1 MIPYH
6 LKPSQTISFP
16 SSSKNLVLYAYLLLF
31 SCQVVPDSLWPHG
44 LQYSRL
50 PHPSLFPRVCSDS
63 CPLSWW
69 CHPTISSSVVP
80 FPCLQSSP
88 ALGSFP
94 VSRLF
99 ASGGQNTGASASALV
114 LPMNI
119 QGWFPWGFIDLIS
132 LPFMSKVRSK
142 DLVGNSCL

>member
-44 LQYSRL
+44 LQHSRL